1 VGGVVSGQTAEELR
15 INIQNGNV
23 RLMAHATEPYKRVL
37 LREGGITKVRA
48 SGSEAVLNEI
58 EIKLL
63 MEFAGKAPRRFPSL
77 RESQGRAVP
86 ADIEF
91 GFYQNRLM
99 LFQIRPFLE
108 SVRARKNLLL
118 NSLDNRLIQ
127 NHYKVVNL
135 NDIPA
140 EVQQ

>member
-1 VGGVVSGQTAEELR
+1 
-15 INIQNGNV
+15 
-23 RLMAHATEPYKRVL
+23 